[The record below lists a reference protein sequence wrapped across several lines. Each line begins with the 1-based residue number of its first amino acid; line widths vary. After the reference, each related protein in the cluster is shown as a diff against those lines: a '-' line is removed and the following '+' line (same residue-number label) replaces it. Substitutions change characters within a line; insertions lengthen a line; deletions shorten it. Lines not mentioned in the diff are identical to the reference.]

1 MKTLIVYDSAYGN
14 TEKVARAIGDAV
26 MGEVE
31 VLRVGE
37 VNSSELKIYDLL
49 IFGSPTQGGK
59 PTRVISDFLSQIT
72 APIFQSV
79 KSAAFDTRLSKKWVG
94 IFGNAASGIANRLKA
109 NGLTLIVPP
118 EGFFVKGTKGEL
130 ENGEVEHAA
139 VWAKEI
145 IDKIK

>member
-49 IFGSPTQGGK
+49 IFGSPTQGGQADPGHK
-59 PTRVISDFLSQIT
+59 
-72 APIFQSV
+72 
-79 KSAAFDTRLSKKWVG
+79 
-94 IFGNAASGIANRLKA
+94 
-109 NGLTLIVPP
+109 
-118 EGFFVKGTKGEL
+118 
-130 ENGEVEHAA
+130 
-139 VWAKEI
+139 
-145 IDKIK
+145 